1 MTVRAALL
9 SVFLA
14 LVALLAV
21 GTLMRVRAMEHLD
34 ALVEAEDVRLRS
46 LSLVAELRQSSE
58 NLTLMA
64 RNFVVNG
71 ESRFEGYYKEIL
83 DIQTGR
89 VPRPTHYDGSYWDFV
104 VAGQRPAGAGE
115 RVAMEL
121 RLARA
126 GFTPEEL
133 ELLARA
139 RRGSDDLTAIETQ
152 AMNVAKGLAAD
163 GQTPLPSGKPDPQS
177 ARELLFSPEYYRAK
191 AQMMDPIR
199 RVQERIQERTSR
211 EVELA
216 RQALRTLSSQGVVV
230 SLLILCVA
238 AGSYFLMRRKV
249 ARPVARIAERLRQI
263 ASGDRDLTQRLK
275 ADSRDELGDLARSF
289 NEFVT
294 GVHDTIVEVRAS
306 QRIVEVAATEVASS
320 TRQQEATSVS
330 FHSATAEIATA
341 VNEISSTARELS
353 ATMDSVAGSALESA
367 RLAGQGR
374 EGLDAMG
381 RAMQALLQATAQVGG
396 SLQSISERTDAI
408 GAIVSSITKVAA
420 QSNLLSVNAAIEAE
434 KAGERGRGFLVVAT
448 EIRRLADRTADATR
462 DIASAVKGMRS
473 AVAGGVMQMETFA
486 HQVDAH
492 VQEVERIAEL
502 LAQVISAVEQLAGRL
517 GSICEGMAQQREGA
531 AQIET
536 SMQTLR
542 SGADDTRGVLVELG
556 RQADLLRRAVDALGR
571 LVAQFRL
578 LA

>member
-21 GTLMRVRAMEHLD
+21 GTLMRVRAMGHLD
-34 ALVEAEDVRLRS
+34 ALAEAEDMRLRS
-46 LSLVAELRQSSE
+46 LGLVAELRQSSE

-71 ESRFEGYYKEIL
+71 DARFAGYYNEIL
-83 DIQTGR
+83 DIRLGKA
-89 VPRPTHYDGSYWDFV
+89 PRPTHYDGSYWDFV
-104 VAGQRPAGAGE
+104 VAGQRPAGTGE
-115 RVAMEL
+115 RVPMEL

-133 ELLARA
+133 GLLAQA
-139 RRGSDDLTAIETQ
+139 RRGSDELTAMETR
-152 AMNVAKGLAAD
+152 AMNAAKGLAAD
-163 GQTPLPSGKPDPQS
+163 GKTPLPGGKPDPQS
-177 ARELLFSPEYYRAK
+177 ARELLFSPQYYKAK
-191 AQMMDPIR
+191 AQVMEPIQ
-199 RVQERIQERTSR
+199 RVQERIEERTSR
-211 EVELA
+211 DVALA

-230 SLLILCVA
+230 SLLILFVA
-238 AGSYFLMRRKV
+238 AGSYFVMRRKV
-249 ARPVARIAERLRQI
+249 ARPLARIAERLKHI
-263 ASGDRDLTQRLK
+263 ASGDRDLTQRLQ
-275 ADSRDELGDLARSF
+275 ADSKDELGDLARSF

-294 GVHDTIVEVRAS
+294 GVHDTIVQVRAS
-306 QRIVEVAATEVASS
+306 QRIVEVAATEVTSS
-320 TRQQEATSVS
+320 TLQQEATSVS

-353 ATMDSVAGSALESA
+353 VTMDSVAESALESA
-367 RLAGQGR
+367 QLAGQGR

-408 GAIVSSITKVAA
+408 GAIVSSITKVAS

-448 EIRRLADRTADATR
+448 EIRRLADRTADATL

-502 LAQVISAVEQLAGRL
+502 LAQVISAVEQLSVRL
-517 GSICEGMAQQREGA
+517 GGICEGMAQQREGA

-536 SMQTLR
+536 SMETLR
-542 SGADDTRGVLVELG
+542 VGADDTRGVLAELG

-578 LA
+578 LG